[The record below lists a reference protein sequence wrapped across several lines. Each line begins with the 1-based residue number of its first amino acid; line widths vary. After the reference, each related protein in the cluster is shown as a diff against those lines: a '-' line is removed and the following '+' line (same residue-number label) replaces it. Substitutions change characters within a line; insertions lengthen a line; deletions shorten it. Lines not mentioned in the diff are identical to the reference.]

1 MLTEIILFKPV
12 QRQGLIQV
20 RFHAGTTVGR
30 KDSGAKTQKKVRQ
43 KYKKEGK
50 DDAVFNGILSS
61 KMQIT
66 VLK

>member
-1 MLTEIILFKPV
+1 MPTEIILFKPV
-12 QRQGLIQV
+12 KRQGLIQV

-30 KDSGAKTQKKVRQ
+30 KDSGAKTQKNRK

-50 DDAVFNGILSS
+50 DDAIFNGILSS